1 MERSKGNSEAR
12 EEVTTERF
20 DARIRQEKIFEA
32 MTPQEKALFRTGY
45 VYQPHASVSQD
56 DPFVKCVNWCTT
68 ILLFVLLYLAVQYW
82 GSGKSIRLND
92 YL

>member
-1 MERSKGNSEAR
+1 MEADKGFSGGR
-12 EEVTTERF
+12 EEVTSERF
-20 DARIRQEKIFEA
+20 EARLRQDRIFEA

-45 VYQPHASVSQD
+45 VYQPVPSVSQD

-68 ILLFVLLYLAVQYW
+68 ILLLVLLYVAIQYW
-82 GSGKSIRLND
+82 NSGKSISLKD